1 MRRTTGHH
9 IGAELQAMFPEQTRS
24 IPVLLIWTVVYLLDA
39 ALVFWLYFKLGFSL
53 GTGSQDSQMVLI
65 SLLLIAALALLRVE
79 TFIYNKI
86 VSLFR

>member
-9 IGAELQAMFPEQTRS
+9 IGAELRAMFPEQTRS

-39 ALVFWLYFKLGFSL
+39 ALVFWLYFKLGF
-53 GTGSQDSQMVLI
+53 GFGGSQDSQMVMI

>member
-9 IGAELQAMFPEQTRS
+9 IGAELRAMFPEQTRS

-39 ALVFWLYFKLGFSL
+39 ALVFWLYFRLGFSL
-53 GTGSQDSQMVLI
+53 GTGSQDSQMVMI